1 MNILIAGGC
10 GYVGT
15 QLVKTL
21 NQRNHDV
28 TIVDLQWFGNKT
40 NCDKVI
46 NKDIFDIN
54 INYLSNFDCVIF
66 IAGLSNDP
74 MADFS
79 PAKNFIYNAACPS
92 YLAYMAKK
100 AGVKK
105 FIYASS
111 CSVYGFTDDKFSTEE
126 DLTITQHPYGIS
138 KLQGERGVLQIADDD
153 FKVIALRKGTVC
165 GYSPRMR
172 LDLVLNIMFKNA
184 MSDNVITVN
193 NPEIWRPILSIQ
205 DAVQAYVNAVEID
218 APSGTY
224 NVFSDNYQIKELAE
238 IVKNK
243 VEKFIEKSIE
253 IKTLNIHD
261 VRNYKVS
268 LEKAKKFLNFTPKY
282 KAEEIVE
289 DLIFNYSQFSDFDN
303 DLYYNINTFK
313 NIK

>member
-1 MNILIAGGC
+1 MKILIAGGC

-15 QLVKTL
+15 QLTKTL
-21 NQRNHDV
+21 KERNHDV
-28 TIVDLQWFGNKT
+28 TIVDLKWFGNYTGQNIIK
-40 NCDKVI
+40 
-46 NKDIFDIN
+46 KDIFDLTAEELIG
-54 INYLSNFDCVIF
+54 FDCVVF
-66 IAGLSNDP
+66 VAGLSNDP
-74 MADFS
+74 MADYS
-79 PAKNFIYNAACPS
+79 PAKNFIHNAACPS
-92 YLAYMAKK
+92 YLAYIAKK

-105 FIYASS
+105 FVYASS
-111 CSVYGFTDDKFSTEE
+111 CSVYGFTDNKFSTEI
-126 DLTITQHPYGIS
+126 DVTITQHPYGIS
-138 KLQGERGVLQIADDD
+138 KLQGERGVLQIADEN

-184 MSDNVITVN
+184 MSLGTITVN

-205 DAVQAYVNAVEID
+205 DAIQAYTNAIEID

-243 VEKFIEKSIE
+243 VEKFINKTIE
-253 IKTLNIHD
+253 IKTLNVHD

-268 LEKAKKFLNFTPKY
+268 LEKAKEFLMFKPEY
-282 KAEEIVE
+282 KAEEILD
-289 DLIFNYSQFSDFDN
+289 DLIENHDKFSNFDN
-303 DLYYNINTFK
+303 DLYYNINIFK

>member
-1 MNILIAGGC
+1 MKILIAGGC

-15 QLVKTL
+15 QLTKTL
-21 NQRNHDV
+21 KERNHDV
-28 TIVDLQWFGNKT
+28 TIVDLKWFGNYTGQNIIK
-40 NCDKVI
+40 
-46 NKDIFDIN
+46 KDIFDLTAEELIG
-54 INYLSNFDCVIF
+54 FDCVVF
-66 IAGLSNDP
+66 VAGLSNDP
-74 MADFS
+74 MADYS
-79 PAKNFIYNAACPS
+79 PAKNFIHNAACPS
-92 YLAYMAKK
+92 YLAYIAKK

-105 FIYASS
+105 FVYASS
-111 CSVYGFTDDKFSTEE
+111 CSVYGFTDNKFSTEI
-126 DLTITQHPYGIS
+126 DVTITQHPYGIS
-138 KLQGERGVLQIADDD
+138 KLQGERGVLQIADEN

-243 VEKFIEKSIE
+243 VEKFIKKSIE

-289 DLIFNYSQFSDFDN
+289 DLIFNYSQFSDFNN

>member
-1 MNILIAGGC
+1 MNILVAGGC

-21 NQRNHDV
+21 NQRNHKV
-28 TIVDLQWFGNKT
+28 TIVDLEWFGNNT
-40 NCDKVI
+40 GQKVT

-54 INYLSNFDCVIF
+54 NNDLSNFDCVVF
-66 IAGLSNDP
+66 VAGLSNDP
-74 MADFS
+74 MADYS
-79 PAKNFIYNAACPS
+79 PAENFIYNAACPS
-92 YLAYMAKK
+92 YLAYVAKK

-105 FIYASS
+105 FVYASS
-111 CSVYGFTDDKFSTEE
+111 CSVYGFTDDKFSTET
-126 DLTITQHPYGIS
+126 DPTVTQHPYGIS
-138 KLQGERGVLQIADDD
+138 KLQGERGVLQIADDN

-184 MSDNVITVN
+184 ISNNIITVN

-205 DAVQAYVNAVEID
+205 DAIQAYVNAVEID

-243 VEKFIEKSIE
+243 VEKFIEKPIK
-253 IKTLNIHD
+253 IKTLNIQD

-268 LEKAKKFLNFTPKY
+268 LEKAKKFLNFTPEY
-282 KAEEIVE
+282 KVEEIIE
-289 DLIFNYSQFSDFDN
+289 DLILNYSQFSDFDN

>member
-1 MNILIAGGC
+1 MKILVAGGC

-21 NQRNHDV
+21 KQRNHKV
-28 TIVDLQWFGNKT
+28 TIVDLEWFGNNT
-40 NCDKVI
+40 GQKVI

-54 INYLSNFDCVIF
+54 ANDLSNFDCVIF
-66 IAGLSNDP
+66 VAGLSNDP

-79 PAKNFIYNAACPS
+79 PAKNFIYNVACPS
-92 YLAYMAKK
+92 YLAYIAKK

-105 FIYASS
+105 FVYASS

-138 KLQGERGVLQIADDD
+138 KLQGERGVLQIADNN

-172 LDLVLNIMFKNA
+172 LDLVLNIMLKNA
-184 MSDNVITVN
+184 ISDNIITVN

-243 VEKFIEKSIE
+243 VEKFIKKSIE

>member
-21 NQRNHDV
+21 NQRNHNV

-40 NCDKVI
+40 GQEVI

-54 INYLSNFDCVIF
+54 TNYLSNFDCVIF
-66 IAGLSNDP
+66 TAGLSNDP

-92 YLAYMAKK
+92 YLAYIAKK

-138 KLQGERGVLQIADDD
+138 KLQGERGVLQIADDN

-243 VEKFIEKSIE
+243 VEKFIEKPIE
-253 IKTLNIHD
+253 IKTLNIQD

-282 KAEEIVE
+282 KVEEIVE
-289 DLIFNYSQFSDFDN
+289 DLIFNYLQFSDFDN

>member
-15 QLVKTL
+15 QLVKIL
-21 NQRNHDV
+21 NQRNHNV

-40 NCDKVI
+40 GQEVI

-54 INYLSNFDCVIF
+54 TNYLSNFDCVIF
-66 IAGLSNDP
+66 TAGLSNDP

-92 YLAYMAKK
+92 YLAYIAKK

-138 KLQGERGVLQIADDD
+138 KLQGERGVLQIADDN

-243 VEKFIEKSIE
+243 VEKFIKKSIE

-289 DLIFNYSQFSDFDN
+289 DLIFNYSQFSDFNN